1 MQLHDELSSVITS
14 INFMNLKTQR
24 LLTRAKKIAKSG
36 NNVEAKKLF
45 SLILKDFPQNL
56 EAKNGLLGLDSEASL
71 SKIDVQSVIRL
82 ITNSKNK
89 EALVEVNKLIKDF
102 PDEPSLFNLRG
113 ACHQSTGELKK
124 ALKDFQESVTL
135 NPQYAAAHYNLGVTF
150 HQLGENNS
158 AIKNYKRAIEIKH
171 NYPDAHN
178 NLGNIYLNLRMLDA
192 ALDHFEW
199 AVALNPEYAEAH
211 NNLGIVFM
219 ELGQY
224 EKCIKSCER
233 AVSLKADYALP
244 HNNLGIAFQSLGL
257 IDSAVKSYE
266 NAINIRERYATA
278 HHNLSALKKFKKND
292 LQISQMLSLHS
303 SKSLSQTERIHI
315 CFALAKVNDD
325 LGQQKKLFEFLDEG
339 NRLRKKNLN
348 YVISS
353 DKEIHLLQ
361 KQMFE
366 SNQEPI
372 DELLYSKSAL
382 RPIFIVGMPRSGS
395 TLVEQ
400 IISSH
405 HKVFGAG
412 ELYDLSNA
420 VMPII
425 NNYTKGSTKKL
436 KEEDFLSVRQKYFN
450 SISRFNIKENV
461 VTDKMPLNYQNIGFI
476 LSSFPEA
483 KIIHVKRDARAI
495 CWSIYKHYFN
505 AAKNGWAYNQKD
517 LASFYALYSDIMEFW
532 QEKFKNSIYD
542 LCYEDLTTNQE
553 DQTRKLL
560 NYCDL
565 EWDKNCLNF
574 HSSKRAVKTASSLQ
588 VRKKMYQGSSEVWKK
603 HQEYIKPLIK
613 ALSPY

>member
-1 MQLHDELSSVITS
+1 
-14 INFMNLKTQR
+14 MNLKTQR

-36 NNVEAKKLF
+36 NNEEAKKLF

-82 ITNSKNK
+82 ITKSKTK

-113 ACHQSTGELKK
+113 ACHQSLGELKK

-135 NPQYAAAHYNLGVTF
+135 NPQYAAAHYNLGVIF

-266 NAINIRERYATA
+266 NAINIRERYAAA

-372 DELLYSKSAL
+372 DELLYSKSEL

-425 NNYTKGSTKKL
+425 NNYTKGPTKKL

-532 QEKFKNSIYD
+532 KEKFKNSIYD

-613 ALSPY
+613 ALSL

>member
-348 YVISS
+348 YVISN

-436 KEEDFLSVRQKYFN
+436 KEEDFLSVRKKYFN

-560 NYCDL
+560 NYCEL